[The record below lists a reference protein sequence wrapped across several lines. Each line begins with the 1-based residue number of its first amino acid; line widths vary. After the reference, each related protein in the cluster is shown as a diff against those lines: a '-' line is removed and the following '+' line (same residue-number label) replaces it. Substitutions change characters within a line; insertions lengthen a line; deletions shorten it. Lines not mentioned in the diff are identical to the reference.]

1 MAAYDNLKLEKGMY
15 QVAGKSFTQ
24 VLEELDPSAQY
35 RGTPLEG
42 LDAYQRQL
50 KRFDIKV
57 SGKNSDCVEKFF
69 ATTTSAAL
77 FPEYVKRAVNVGM
90 ENSAVLDNIVASKT
104 MIDSLDYRTI
114 TADNTAA
121 DKTMNV
127 VAEGATLS
135 QTNIKTKENLV
146 TMNKRGRLL
155 VASYEALRFQRLDL
169 FTVTLRQIGNYLLRT
184 QLEDAINTLID
195 GDGNSNPAGTVA
207 VASTGTLT
215 YADLLNLWSKFEDY
229 EMNVLLADTAGMLK
243 LLNLEEFQNPL
254 TGLNFAG
261 TGQLTTP
268 MGAQLYRTGAVP
280 TGKMVALDKTCALEM
295 VTAGDV
301 MLEYDKLI
309 DQQLERA
316 AITCTYGFAKI
327 FADASKVLT
336 L

>member
-104 MIDSLDYRTI
+104 VIDSLDYRTI

-184 QLEDAINTLID
+184 QLEDAIDTLID

-207 VASTGTLT
+207 VASTGSLT

-268 MGAQLYRTGAVP
+268 RGAQLYRTGAVP

>member
-24 VLEELDPSAQY
+24 VLEELDPSSQY

-90 ENSAVLDNIVASKT
+90 ENSAVLDDIVASKT
-104 MIDSLDYRTI
+104 VIDSLDYRTI
-114 TADNTAA
+114 TADTTTA

-146 TMNKRGRLL
+146 AMKKRGRLL

-184 QLEDAINTLID
+184 QLEDAIDTLID
-195 GDGNSNPAGTVA
+195 GDGNSNPASTVA
-207 VASTGTLT
+207 VASTGSLT

-268 MGAQLYRTGAVP
+268 MGARLYRTSAVP

-327 FADASKVLT
+327 FADAAKVLT

>member
-104 MIDSLDYRTI
+104 VIDSLDYRTI

-184 QLEDAINTLID
+184 QLEDAIDTLID